1 MQGENIEVCKERD
14 TLLDKTIL
22 QNDEIETIKRQLEQK
37 VALESQ
43 LRNDLGRFRRMQE
56 RLREELDIYNKEQE
70 QLRKELAFYQQEH
83 KESLLYLYQ
92 NGKIRQQLQ
101 ESQHLNQPQFRTQ
114 SNRDCTDAPAAT
126 GKPTTPS
133 ESLEAKPTYLTQPL
147 AKSRSNGAVESS
159 SKAIESNT
167 NLDSIMFAKIPQ
179 ELDMIKKDMES
190 LRATI
195 NGATGALADDFSS
208 TSSSSIS
215 QLSESECS
223 SIHSLNHRNNLI
235 HPDGEEIEV
244 LFSNQKAKNC
254 SVDRILRGLTPTEE
268 VGTENNEH
276 RQIGVA
282 KQELEGIFGVAKCLQ
297 LERDSLREEKNELQV
312 KVEEHWSKLVSVE
325 KQLKQ
330 ALNREIDLKK
340 EISMKK
346 TSDADSKQSE
356 GMAEEK
362 ETQSSESVLKKRK
375 KPTPET
381 LKSVHQNVRDA
392 SRALIGLLGNETQPR
407 PEAEADGES
416 ASPPVIDQTKQARET
431 LIEFSEALVTMCRE
445 NLAASQSR
453 IKILDGSMLPLSI
466 LPKKCGS
473 SYSVSLAS
481 IEEGEGELDEDDVGN
496 DQVPMQN
503 PETDVNDSDL
513 GSNAEGEEGSPVVAD
528 GGDGQQA
535 GPAPVNQI
543 NSCKK
548 GGRGPYSA
556 PKPERNLE
564 AGAMPRK
571 RGDLKAVEVVYD
583 DGDDTVDKEDHS
595 DDLSGKEDS
604 SSVPKVETQNAMVS
618 DITTILHAPERIP
631 IGTFLLLMS
640 KGLDPSTWGS
650 PSGWM
655 LPKPHNRGN

>member
-1 MQGENIEVCKERD
+1 MLKNNEMESIE
-14 TLLDKTIL
+14 
-22 QNDEIETIKRQLEQK
+22 RQLEQK

-43 LRNDLGRFRRMQE
+43 LRNDLGRYRRMQE
-56 RLREELDIYNKEQE
+56 RLREELDIYNSEQE

-83 KESLLYLYQ
+83 KDSLLHLYQ
-92 NGKIRQQLQ
+92 NGKMRQHLE
-101 ESQHLNQPQFRTQ
+101 ESQQFWKQ
-114 SNRDCTDAPAAT
+114 SDHGGTDSPAAPRE
-126 GKPTTPS
+126 PTTPV
-133 ESLEAKPTYLTQPL
+133 EFFEAKPISLTQPL
-147 AKSRSNGAVESS
+147 AKSRSTGAVESS
-159 SKAIESNT
+159 SKAMESNNT
-167 NLDSIMFAKIPQ
+167 NDNIVFAKIPQ
-179 ELDMIKKDMES
+179 ELDMIKKEME
-190 LRATI
+190 LFRATT

-223 SIHSLNHRNNLI
+223 STPSLNHRKSLI

-244 LFSNQKAKNC
+244 LFSNKKERTC
-254 SVDRILRGLTPTEE
+254 SVDLNLGGIAATEE
-268 VGTENNEH
+268 VGAENTEH
-276 RQIGVA
+276 IGVA
-282 KQELEGIFGVAKCLQ
+282 KKEMGGIFGVAKCLQ
-297 LERDSLREEKNELQV
+297 LERDTLREEKNELQV
-312 KVEEHWSKLVSVE
+312 KVEEHWTKLVHVE

-340 EISMKK
+340 EISMNKI
-346 TSDADSKQSE
+346 SDAETKQSE
-356 GMAEEK
+356 EMTEEK
-362 ETQSSESVLKKRK
+362 DTHAIESVLVKRK

-381 LKSVHQNVRDA
+381 LKSVHQNVRNA
-392 SRALIGLLGNETQPR
+392 SRALIGLLGNETQPCS
-407 PEAEADGES
+407 EAEADVEPTSSTG
-416 ASPPVIDQTKQARET
+416 IDQTKQARET

-453 IKILDGSMLPLSI
+453 IKKLDGSMLPLSI

-481 IEEGEGELDEDDVGN
+481 IEECEGELDEDDVRN
-496 DQVPMQN
+496 DQVTMQN
-503 PETDVNDSDL
+503 PENDVNDGGL
-513 GSNAEGEEGSPVVAD
+513 GSNAEGEKGIPVAAD
-528 GGDGQQA
+528 LDDGHQA
-535 GPAPVNQI
+535 GPDPVNQI

-571 RGDLKAVEVVYD
+571 KGDLKAVEVVYD
-583 DGDDTVDKEDHS
+583 DGDDAVDKEDHN

-604 SSVPKVETQNAMVS
+604 SSVTKVETQNAMVS
-618 DITTILHAPERIP
+618 DITTILNAPERIP
-631 IGTFLLLMS
+631 IGTFLLLIS

-655 LPKPHNRGN
+655 LPKPHTNNRGN